1 MGYYQKKPLS
11 TDGVFRLCRWTVK
24 SIKYC
29 CYFLCVCLHFA
40 GRRISHFT
48 EDFSKTL
55 PSFWQ
60 SKKSPVLSREKGRY
74 YRLSAERRWT
84 PWHLI
89 AGNLKSNV
97 RFKSSVN
104 QCCTMKRATPMR
116 KFVGAEFGKLLF
128 PTLPCM
134 RNGSFIPSIRY
145 MGSRWA
151 DTPWPKGGTK
161 RARIISVPKQ
171 T

>member
-1 MGYYQKKPLS
+1 MLKSCYLGTRRYQGGIAISFFLYPNGLLSKKPLS
-11 TDGVFRLCRWTVK
+11 TDGLFRLCRWTIK

-97 RFKSSVN
+97 RYFTSLIFSLIRFLTNAAISCVFKEPYSSN
-104 QCCTMKRATPMR
+104 KIGF
-116 KFVGAEFGKLLF
+116 K
-128 PTLPCM
+128 
-134 RNGSFIPSIRY
+134 
-145 MGSRWA
+145 
-151 DTPWPKGGTK
+151 
-161 RARIISVPKQ
+161 
-171 T
+171 